1 MFQGSIYI
9 AIVFLITH
17 IMNKYREPLTHG
29 VTGIIW
35 RLVALLQYYL
45 HDLCVYRWP
54 EKPWP

>member
-35 RLVALLQYYL
+35 RLVALLHEQFSYK
-45 HDLCVYRWP
+45 
-54 EKPWP
+54 EKKRKDK